1 MNKRIKRL
9 NTIGYILL
17 TLQILSFIGKIGQKQ
32 EVIAD
37 KYELIGYYVG
47 SNLLIIISIIL
58 FLRARSLRKKLNHF
72 NQSEASI
79 NSIGK
84 PEGSDIQ

>member
-1 MNKRIKRL
+1 MIKRL
-9 NTIGYILL
+9 NTIGYVLI

-37 KYELIGYYVG
+37 KNELIGYYIG
-47 SNLLIIISIIL
+47 SNFLLIISIVL
-58 FLRARSLRKKLNHF
+58 FLRARSLRKKLNKS
-72 NQSEASI
+72 NQSNASI

-84 PEGSDIQ
+84 PEGSDLQ

>member
-9 NTIGYILL
+9 NTIGYVLI
-17 TLQILSFIGKIGQKQ
+17 TLQILSFIGRIGQKQ

-37 KYELIGYYVG
+37 KNELIGYYVG
-47 SNLLIIISIIL
+47 SNFLLIISIIL
-58 FLRARSLRKKLNHF
+58 FLRARSLRKKLNNS
-72 NQSEASI
+72 NQSNASI

-84 PEGSDIQ
+84 SEGTDF